1 MAFVFLTY
9 NDFAPNIRQEF
20 RRLVVDDV
28 TLETVENRVVNVA
41 KSYMRSKYD
50 VNFIFSRTA
59 GDRDDTLIYHLVN
72 MAIYQALEAVVP
84 RQIPVTRVDAYDAA
98 RDYLRRLS
106 LPSDHPE
113 AIYPDFPLAED
124 SKPEAFRGDSGKRYE
139 NRF

>member
-20 RRLVVDDV
+20 RRLVVDGTV
-28 TLETVENRVVNVA
+28 LETVENRVVNVA

-50 VNFIFSRTA
+50 INFIFSRTA

-72 MAIYQALEAVVP
+72 MAVFQSLEAVVP
-84 RQIPVTRVDAYDAA
+84 RQIPVTKVDAYDAA
-98 RDYLRRLS
+98 RDYLRRVS

-124 SKPEAFRGDSGKRYE
+124 SKPEAFRGGSGKQYE